1 MFVCMNSES
10 MLGEEVK
17 NSADMLTI
25 ILPGFASQNSILILE
40 FQRFSGQEFWWNSS
54 WSCPEY
60 QQYAGNNSSGIPVK
74 CRQ

>member
-1 MFVCMNSES
+1 MNSEL
-10 MLGEEVK
+10 MLGKEVK

-25 ILPGFASQNSILILE
+25 IPPGFASQNYILILE

-60 QQYAGNNSSGIPVK
+60 QQYAGNNSSGIPVE